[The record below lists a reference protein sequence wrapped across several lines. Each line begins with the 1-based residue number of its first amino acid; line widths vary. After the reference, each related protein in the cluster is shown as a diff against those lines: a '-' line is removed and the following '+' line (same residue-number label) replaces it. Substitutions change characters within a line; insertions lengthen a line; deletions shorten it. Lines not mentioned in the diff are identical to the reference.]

1 MNNIERQVMAS
12 VGVIY
17 TARSLVGPVALK
29 VYVLALSLWS
39 IGRLV
44 WVSKVFDNF
53 AIVSKGGIESLA
65 LFGLSALTHTTVIVQ
80 FALIVAIVAL
90 VGLCIDMVRKQKT
103 LTTFA

>member
-1 MNNIERQVMAS
+1 MAS

-29 VYVLALSLWS
+29 LYVLALSLWS
-39 IGRLV
+39 IARLV

-53 AIVSKGGIESLA
+53 SAVSKGGVESIA
-65 LFGLSALTHTTVIVQ
+65 TFSLFAVTHTTLFVQ
-80 FALIVAIVAL
+80 LALIVAMGAV
-90 VGLCIDMVRKQKT
+90 VGLCVDLVRKQKT

>member
-1 MNNIERQVMAS
+1 MAS

-29 VYVLALSLWS
+29 IYLLALSLWS

-53 AIVSKGGIESLA
+53 GTVSKGGLESIATFSLVA
-65 LFGLSALTHTTVIVQ
+65 VTHTTVVVQ
-80 FALIVAIVAL
+80 LALVVTMATL